1 MLAGRKVPIGKTLLT
16 GNTCAH
22 LMYDLYLILMVKFYL
37 HCVFFWW
44 PLAMVEIPVKIDLNI
59 NEFVKTR

>member
-1 MLAGRKVPIGKTLLT
+1 MLAGRNVPIEKTLLT

-22 LMYDLYLILMVKFYL
+22 LLYDLYLVLMAKFYL
-37 HCVFFWW
+37 HCAFLW
-44 PLAMVEIPVKIDLNI
+44 PLAMVEMPVKIDLNI